1 MAYYDRDDWEP
12 MERRRGTDRRA
23 GWGLWGTRGR
33 QVRRGSEGRR
43 ATDRWDPWGR
53 QEPARYGPEFGG
65 PGYGYESP
73 RRRYVGYG
81 EPYERFGEPGGPGL
95 GPGRPA
101 RGYPPRR
108 IHTYDLDY
116 GGQTGGPVTD
126 YSGRAG
132 YPTPW
137 DEFEIGQ
144 RGPYT
149 PELPE
154 EPRRRSRG
162 GRIGGCS
169 WEESRGRRGRRRGWG
184 EGGP

>member
-1 MAYYDRDDWEP
+1 MAYYDREWRESP
-12 MERRRGTDRRA
+12 ERRQGTERRE

-33 QVRRGSEGRR
+33 RVRRGGEGRR
-43 ATDRWDPWGR
+43 AADRWEPWGR
-53 QEPARYGPEFGG
+53 WSRGPYGPEFGG

-73 RRRYVGYG
+73 WRRYAGYG
-81 EPYERFGEPGGPGL
+81 EPYERFGEPGYPHP
-95 GPGRPA
+95 GPGRVM
-101 RGYPPRR
+101 RGYPPQR

-116 GGQTGGPVTD
+116 GRQAGGPETD

-132 YPTPW
+132 YSTPW

-154 EPRRRSRG
+154 EPARWGRSRRPQGYGWEELRERRR
-162 GRIGGCS
+162 
-169 WEESRGRRGRRRGWG
+169 RR
-184 EGGP
+184 